1 QDGLAESGEGGE
13 LRGLHFVHFLD
24 VAEPAY
30 AHRIEHEAEMLASLE
45 ADHDDFRAA
54 LEWARSQPRD
64 LLRLA
69 SSLGWFW
76 HLRSHY
82 REGGTWLEQAVAL
95 NLDERSHDRA
105 RAWWALRMILNWRG
119 EVVAGRARLWERY
132 GSCNRNARYG
142 DGVDGLGPSGG
153 RVPPLWRI
161 MRSLCGIADD
171 HGR

>member
-54 LEWARSQPRD
+54 LEWSRSQPRD

-82 REGGTWLEQAVAL
+82 REGRTWLEQALAL
-95 NLDERSHDRA
+95 NPTERSRERA
-105 RAWWALRMILNWRG
+105 RALWALSMILNWQG
-119 EVVAGRARLWERY
+119 DVAAARPLAEE
-132 GSCNRNARYG
+132 SLA
-142 DGVDGLGPSGG
+142 
-153 RVPPLWRI
+153 LWRTT
-161 MRSLCGIADD
+161 DD
-171 HGR
+171 PLELALALESVGWSHFAASNYSEAL